1 MNEEL
6 KRVRDRLRKENQT
19 RGRLAEVARAT
30 GVSPRTL
37 YNVVHS
43 EQNLHLATLD
53 KLSAFFKKA
62 DKKAVVKT

>member
-37 YNVVHS
+37 YNLVHS
-43 EQNLHLATLD
+43 DQNPHLATLD
-53 KLSAFFKKA
+53 KLTTYFKKS
-62 DKKAVVKT
+62 DRKALA